1 MTDFPLLN
9 AILFAGTGL
18 ILFAIAFAILSRA
31 VPARLWSEI
40 VDGKNT
46 ALAVLVGLMA
56 VGLAIIIA
64 ATMH

>member
-18 ILFAIAFAILSRA
+18 ILFAIAFAILSRTIS
-31 VPARLWSEI
+31 VRLWSEI

-46 ALAVLVGLMA
+46 ALAVLVGLIA
-56 VGLAIIIA
+56 VGMAIIIA